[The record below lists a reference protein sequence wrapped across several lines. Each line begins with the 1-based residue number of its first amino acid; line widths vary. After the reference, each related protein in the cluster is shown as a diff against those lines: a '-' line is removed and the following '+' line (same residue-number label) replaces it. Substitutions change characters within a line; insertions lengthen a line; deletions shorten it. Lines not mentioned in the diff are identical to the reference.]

1 MLTPLVQIQSMRH
14 GVRIL
19 QYVDIS
25 QHDWHGGQILI
36 RRSTMVPAVHC
47 IFIDFAA
54 CSQNLT
60 GGEDHA
66 ENDFIGG
73 LGSLAGPVG
82 L

>member
-36 RRSTMVPAVHC
+36 RRSTMVPAVHRYTV
-47 IFIDFAA
+47 FLST
-54 CSQNLT
+54 SQLVAKT
-60 GGEDHA
+60 
-66 ENDFIGG
+66 
-73 LGSLAGPVG
+73 
-82 L
+82 